1 LIIMSCRQSRLST
14 CLPSARVLQII
25 SPTICDRDNNM
36 RLASHNA
43 THDTSNV
50 ATTDHNTDTMDHSM
64 QSAFVSAFSK
74 LNKQRIRLSNMAAE
88 GEDPDTTQNT
98 SEAQEAVDALQKV

>member
-1 LIIMSCRQSRLST
+1 
-14 CLPSARVLQII
+14 
-25 SPTICDRDNNM
+25 
-36 RLASHNA
+36 
-43 THDTSNV
+43 
-50 ATTDHNTDTMDHSM
+50 MDHSM

-74 LNKQRIRLSNMAAE
+74 LNKQRIGLSNMAAK